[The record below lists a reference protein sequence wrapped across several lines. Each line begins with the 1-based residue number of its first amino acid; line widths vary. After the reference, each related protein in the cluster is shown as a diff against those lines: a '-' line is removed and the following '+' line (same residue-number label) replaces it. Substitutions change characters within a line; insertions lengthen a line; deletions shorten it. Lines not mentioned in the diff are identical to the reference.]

1 MQNSI
6 QFDEFFLAKNF
17 NSYFGAKN
25 QLVEIEKRTLWN
37 FEPKITERINYLN
50 IDVFALRGF
59 TDIVMS
65 EAAIGIIDGNWLLR
79 NVTIGNDANTSVVNL
94 ILFNLQE
101 KKITGF
107 RIYTAAWERI
117 F

>member
-1 MQNSI
+1 M
-6 QFDEFFLAKNF
+6 
-17 NSYFGAKN
+17 
-25 QLVEIEKRTLWN
+25 
-37 FEPKITERINYLN
+37 
-50 IDVFALRGF
+50 FALRGF

-101 KKITGF
+101 ARKENYRVSNLYHMRKNFLLTTVI
-107 RIYTAAWERI
+107 
-117 F
+117 

>member
-1 MQNSI
+1 M
-6 QFDEFFLAKNF
+6 
-17 NSYFGAKN
+17 
-25 QLVEIEKRTLWN
+25 
-37 FEPKITERINYLN
+37 
-50 IDVFALRGF
+50 FALRGF

-101 KKITGF
+101 ARKENYRVSNLYRMGKNFLVT
-107 RIYTAAWERI
+107 TVM
-117 F
+117 

>member
-1 MQNSI
+1 M
-6 QFDEFFLAKNF
+6 
-17 NSYFGAKN
+17 
-25 QLVEIEKRTLWN
+25 
-37 FEPKITERINYLN
+37 
-50 IDVFALRGF
+50 FALRGF

-101 KKITGF
+101 ARKENYRVSNLYRMRKNFLVT
-107 RIYTAAWERI
+107 TVM
-117 F
+117 